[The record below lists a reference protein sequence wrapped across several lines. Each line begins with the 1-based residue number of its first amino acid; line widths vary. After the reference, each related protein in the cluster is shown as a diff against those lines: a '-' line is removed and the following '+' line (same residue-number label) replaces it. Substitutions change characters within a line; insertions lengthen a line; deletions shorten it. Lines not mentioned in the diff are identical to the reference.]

1 MYFHLL
7 TYHKVEKMKPPWGKL
22 ILKLIGC
29 KETTI
34 NFHSLTYRQTS
45 QRQGGGEK
53 KIHDIQCRIKQLLII
68 IL

>member
-1 MYFHLL
+1 
-7 TYHKVEKMKPPWGKL
+7 MKPPWGKL